1 MRTGSSKWPVFGNS
15 DVRRT
20 GGLAF
25 LRSGNGLDDVNFE
38 SIIVSREG
46 PIGVITLNRP
56 EALNAL
62 NMKMVNE
69 LREALTEFEAD
80 DAVRCVVITGSERA
94 FSAGADIKEM
104 ADMTAVQMTMTGH
117 FFPLWDKVGRFPKP
131 IVGALSGFVLG
142 GGLELA
148 MGCDV
153 LIASETTQLGQPEID
168 IGVMPGGGG
177 TQRLTRAVGK
187 SKAMEMILTGKRIG
201 AEEARSLGLV
211 SRVVPKEA
219 YLTEAMKVAG
229 EIATK
234 SPVAVRLAKMA
245 VNKAFEMGLTDGL
258 DFERELF
265 YLLFAS
271 EDKKEGMNAFM
282 EKRKPEFK
290 GK

>member
-1 MRTGSSKWPVFGNS
+1 M
-15 DVRRT
+15 
-20 GGLAF
+20 
-25 LRSGNGLDDVNFE
+25 NFE
-38 SIIVSREG
+38 TLKVSKEG
-46 PIGVITLNRP
+46 AVGVLTLNRP
-56 EALNAL
+56 EAMNAL
-62 NMKMVNE
+62 NTKMVTE
-69 LREALTEFEAD
+69 LIQALEGFEVD
-80 DAVRCVVITGSERA
+80 EEVRCLVIAGSERA

-104 ADMTAVQMTMTGH
+104 SDITAVQMAMTGH
-117 FFPLWDKVGRFPKP
+117 FFPLWDKVGRYPKP

-148 MGCDV
+148 MSCDV
-153 LIASETTQLGQPEID
+153 LVASETTQLGQPEID

-187 SKAMEMILTGKRIG
+187 YKAMEMILTGRRIG
-201 AEEARSLGLV
+201 AEEAKVLGLV
-211 SRVVPKEA
+211 SKVVPKEA
-219 YLTEAMKVAG
+219 YLSEAKKVAA
-229 EIATK
+229 EIASK

-245 VNKAFEMGLTDGL
+245 VNKAFEMGLNDGL

-271 EDKKEGMNAFM
+271 EDKVEGMKAFM

>member
-1 MRTGSSKWPVFGNS
+1 MIV
-15 DVRRT
+15 
-20 GGLAF
+20 
-25 LRSGNGLDDVNFE
+25 LR
-38 SIIVSREG
+38 
-46 PIGVITLNRP
+46 RP

-62 NMKMVNE
+62 NTKVVTE
-69 LREALTEFEAD
+69 LITALSDFEKD
-80 DAVRCVVITGSERA
+80 DEVRCLVLAGSEKA
-94 FSAGADIKEM
+94 FSAGADIGEM
-104 ADMTAVQMTMTGH
+104 ANATAVQMAMTGH
-117 FFPLWDKVGRFPKP
+117 FFPLWDKVGRYPKP
-131 IVGALSGFVLG
+131 IVCALSGFVLG

-148 MGCDV
+148 MSCDV
-153 LIASETTQLGQPEID
+153 LVASETTQLGQPEID

-187 SKAMEMILTGKRIG
+187 YKAMEMILTGRRIG
-201 AEEARSLGLV
+201 AEEAKTLGLV

-219 YLTEAMKVAG
+219 YLEEAKKVAN
-229 EIATK
+229 EIASK

-245 VNKAFEMGLTDGL
+245 VNKAFEMGLSDGL

-271 EDKKEGMNAFM
+271 EDAKEGMKAFM

>member
-1 MRTGSSKWPVFGNS
+1 MQYETILTSK
-15 DVRRT
+15 
-20 GGLAF
+20 
-25 LRSGNGLDDVNFE
+25 
-38 SIIVSREG
+38 EG
-46 PIGVITLNRP
+46 RIGVITLNRP
-56 EALNAL
+56 QALNAL
-62 NMKMVNE
+62 SFKLVTEMIT
-69 LREALTEFEAD
+69 ALSDFEKD
-80 DAVRCVVITGSERA
+80 EEVLCLVITGNEKA

-104 ADMTAVQMTMTGH
+104 ADMTAVQMAMTSH
-117 FFPLWDKVGRFPKP
+117 FFPLWDKVARYPKP

-148 MGCDV
+148 MSLDV
-153 LIASETTQLGQPEID
+153 IVASETTQFGQPEID

-187 SKAMEMILTGKRIG
+187 YKAMEMILTGKRIG
-201 AEEARSLGLV
+201 AEEAKALGLV

-219 YLTEAMKVAG
+219 YLDEAKKVAI
-229 EIATK
+229 EIASK

-245 VNKAFEMGLTDGL
+245 VNKAFEMGLADGI
-258 DFERELF
+258 DFEREVF

-271 EDKKEGMNAFM
+271 EDKTEGMNAFT

>member
-1 MRTGSSKWPVFGNS
+1 M
-15 DVRRT
+15 
-20 GGLAF
+20 
-25 LRSGNGLDDVNFE
+25 
-38 SIIVSREG
+38 II
-46 PIGVITLNRP
+46 LNRP
-56 EALNAL
+56 EAMNAL
-62 NMKMVNE
+62 NAEMVGE
-69 LREALTEFEAD
+69 LIGALSGFEND
-80 DAVRCVVITGSERA
+80 DEVRCLVLTGNERA

-104 ADMTAVQMTMTGH
+104 AEISAVEMTMTGH
-117 FFPLWDKVGRFPKP
+117 FFPLWDKVGKYPKP

-148 MGCDV
+148 MSCDV

-187 SKAMEMILTGKRIG
+187 YKAMEMILTGKRIG
-201 AEEARSLGLV
+201 AEEARTLGLV

-219 YLTEAMKVAG
+219 YLSEAKKVAQD
-229 EIATK
+229 IASK
-234 SPVAVRLAKMA
+234 SPVAVKLAKMA
-245 VNKAFEMGLTDGL
+245 VNKAFEMGLTDGI

-271 EDKKEGMNAFM
+271 EDKAEGMKAFL

>member
-1 MRTGSSKWPVFGNS
+1 MEYETIQVSK
-15 DVRRT
+15 
-20 GGLAF
+20 
-25 LRSGNGLDDVNFE
+25 
-38 SIIVSREG
+38 EG
-46 PIGVITLNRP
+46 ALGIITLHRP
-56 EALNAL
+56 QAMNAL
-62 NMKMVNE
+62 SSAVVKE
-69 LREALTEFEAD
+69 LISALTEFERD
-80 DAVRCVVITGSERA
+80 DDVRCLVMAGSERA

-104 ADMTAVQMTMTGH
+104 AEMTAVQMTMTGH

-148 MGCDV
+148 MSLDV
-153 LIASETTQLGQPEID
+153 LVASETTQLGQPEIN
-168 IGVMPGGGG
+168 IGVIPGGGG

-187 SKAMEMILTGKRIG
+187 SKAMEMILTGRYIG
-201 AEEARSLGLV
+201 AEEAKALGLV

-219 YLTEAMKVAG
+219 YLEEAKKVAN
-229 EIATK
+229 EMASK
-234 SPVAVRLAKMA
+234 SPVATRLAKMA
-245 VNKAFEMGLTDGL
+245 VNKAFETGLSQGL

-271 EDKKEGMNAFM
+271 EDAKEGMKAFM